1 VSEQTEVIYDCLTC
15 GACCASQS
23 PGESYVV
30 LNDADVAR
38 LKGTRLPIL
47 TIDVQDSDPP
57 EQLRALPTKRDPNGT
72 KVCIAL
78 NGCSGGVNAC
88 SVYEQ
93 RPRACRVFE
102 AGGFFCREARKRF
115 GFPVTTPAA
124 ETVHHQS

>member
-1 VSEQTEVIYDCLTC
+1 MNHSDEAHGSQPVGVEYDCLTC

-23 PGESYVV
+23 PGESYVI

-47 TIDVQDSDPP
+47 TIDVQDADPP
-57 EQLRALPTKRDPNGT
+57 EQLRALPTKLDPNGT

-78 NGCSGGVNAC
+78 DGCSGGANAC
-88 SVYEQ
+88 SIYEK

-115 GFPVTTPAA
+115 GFPV
-124 ETVHHQS
+124 SDSR